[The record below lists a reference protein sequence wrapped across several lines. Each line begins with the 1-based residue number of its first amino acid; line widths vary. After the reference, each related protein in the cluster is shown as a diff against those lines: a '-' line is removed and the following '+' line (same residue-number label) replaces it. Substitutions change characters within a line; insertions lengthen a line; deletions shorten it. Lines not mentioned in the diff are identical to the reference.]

1 MNVEWLQFILAIVV
15 FIGGCLGVAIR
26 IGYIVANT
34 VNKMTLETDAK
45 IGRVYERFDKYKD
58 QMECNFVRGETC
70 RLTHSGTSVAIADL
84 KLSIDKLDAKI
95 DALLLRE
102 K

>member
-1 MNVEWLQFILAIVV
+1 MNIEWLQFVLGVLV
-15 FIGGCLGVAIR
+15 FVGGCLGVAIR

-34 VNKMTLETDAK
+34 VSKITLETDSK

-58 QMECNFVRGETC
+58 QMEVNFVRKESCG
-70 RLTHSGTSVAIADL
+70 LTHTNSDHAFATLVNAVE
-84 KLSIDKLDAKI
+84 KLNDKVDT
-95 DALLLRE
+95 LLMRS